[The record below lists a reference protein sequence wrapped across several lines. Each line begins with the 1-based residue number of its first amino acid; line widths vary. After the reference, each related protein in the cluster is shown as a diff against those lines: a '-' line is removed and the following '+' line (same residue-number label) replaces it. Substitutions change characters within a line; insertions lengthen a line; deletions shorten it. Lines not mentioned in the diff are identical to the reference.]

1 LPRYFLDT
9 SALAKPYHKELG
21 SDSVDRLY
29 FHRASR
35 LRISP
40 LSIVEF
46 KSVLAIKTRTAGSR
60 VPSDTL
66 LNI

>member
-1 LPRYFLDT
+1 LPSYFLDT

-21 SDSVDRLY
+21 SDPVDGLY

-35 LRISP
+35 LWISP
-40 LSIVEF
+40 LSILEF
-46 KSVLAIKTRTAGSR
+46 KSALAIKTRTAGSR